1 MFKISFMQKKKVK
14 PVTSRKS
21 PLKKRKTNKSF
32 TVVGIGGSAGGL
44 EAFTKFI
51 ENLSPSLGMAY
62 IFIPHLSPDF
72 KSMIPEILEK
82 KTSMKIYQVKNKMKI
97 LQNNVYV
104 IPPGVY
110 MNLVDGVFE
119 LIPRI
124 KRNGIFYS
132 IDYFFSSL
140 ASSYQNK
147 AIGIILSGTA
157 TDGTLGLKAI
167 KANGGITFA
176 QDESAKYEGM
186 PKSAIDS
193 GYVDF
198 VFSPEKIAT
207 KLASIRQHPFS
218 KGQSPDLLLKDDTGV
233 LKKIEELLLNKKR
246 IDFSHYK
253 KSTIH
258 RRIMRRMLLNSCK
271 NLNEYSKFLKK
282 NENELELLYQDLL
295 IHVTS
300 FFRDPTMLKVLCR
313 KVFPAIIKNKKPG
326 DLIRVWVPGC
336 ATGEE
341 AYSLAICLM
350 EYLSSK
356 SIHNLSV
363 QIFPTDLNEASIGK
377 ARTGVFSSNELN
389 NMSPGRL
396 KQFFIK
402 YSGGYQIVKSIRDI
416 CVFATHNL
424 LRDPPFSQMDII
436 SCQNV
441 LIYLEPNAQSKILQA
456 FHYGLKPQGFL
467 LLGKSETTGN
477 SSDIFSVYDKGHNIY
492 TKKNTEHPV
501 PVNFQVESYTN
512 ADSKTVN
519 NLKAPVKY
527 NADSDIDSEI
537 NKILLAKFVPA
548 TVVVNSYLEII
559 QFRGSTSKY
568 LNPSSG
574 RASLNLLKMVTDD
587 LAYDLGHL
595 ITRAKKEGRSQKK
608 EGLQI
613 SSNGSLQF
621 VNITVQPFM
630 MPSNQKHYLIVF
642 NEAGEDKDIKKGNSF
657 PTAGQNKDSTDK
669 KILALEN
676 RLIESRDQVKILN
689 EEFEGAR
696 EELQSSNEEI
706 LSSNEELQSINEE
719 LETSKEELQS
729 SNEELT
735 TTNEEL
741 QGRNVE
747 LRESRD
753 FSQAMVETIHE
764 SLIVLNLDF
773 RVVKAN
779 KTFYKTFHLK
789 QSETEGNLFYEI
801 GNSMWNIPVLKKQF
815 KALLPKNS
823 HSTSFELEHS
833 FQNVGHKILVWNVYQ
848 LNLKEADRS
857 MILLAIDDITEH
869 KLFQLQLK
877 ESEEKFRTITPNA
890 FDIITILESDGKI
903 LYQSPALE
911 TNLGY
916 KPKERIGKNILTDSI
931 AHPED
936 KHLMESFFNEILKS
950 TDTPI
955 NAEFRLQHKNGSYK
969 IIEARGINQLT
980 DPRVQG
986 LIITYRD
993 VTLQKAQEKQKDE
1006 FISIASHELKTPVAT
1021 IKAYT
1026 EILMNYFHR
1035 NNDSKAKEYLSKL
1048 ESQIDKITSLIHE
1061 LLDVTMI
1068 TEGRIEFKK
1077 ESYEINKLITE
1088 VCGDMQSTT
1097 KKHNLILR
1105 LGKETILQGDR
1116 NRTGQVLTN
1125 LLSNAIKYSPDHNKI
1140 IIKTFVSKKEIKIG
1154 VIDYGIGIEKV
1165 MREKIFERFIRITS
1179 NDINTYPGI
1188 GLGLFIA
1195 HEMVERQG
1203 GKIWVENNKEK
1214 GSKFYFTL
1222 PID

>member
-1 MFKISFMQKKKVK
+1 MQKKKIK
-14 PVTSRKS
+14 TVTSRKS
-21 PLKKRKTNKSF
+21 PPKKGNSSKSSF

-44 EAFTKFI
+44 EAFTRFI

-82 KTSMKIYQVKNKMKI
+82 KTPMKIYQVKNKMKI

-104 IPPGVY
+104 IPPGNY
-110 MNLVDGVFE
+110 MNIVKGVFE
-119 LIPRI
+119 LVPRI

-140 ASSYQNK
+140 ASSYQSK

-186 PKSAIDS
+186 PKSAINA

-198 VFSPEKIAT
+198 ILPPEKIAAE
-207 KLASIRQHPFS
+207 LANIDKHPFS
-218 KGQSPDLLLKDDTGV
+218 KGQPPNVLLEDNSGV
-233 LKKIEELLLNKKR
+233 LKQIEGLLLHKKR

-271 NLNEYSKFLKK
+271 NLKEYSKFLKK

-300 FFRDPTMLKVLCR
+300 FFRDPLMLKVLSK
-313 KVFPAIIKNKKPG
+313 KVFPAILKNKKPG
-326 DLIRVWVPGC
+326 DILRVWVPGC

-350 EYLSSK
+350 EYLISK

-377 ARTGVFSSNELN
+377 ARTGVFSSNELS
-389 NMSPGRL
+389 NMSPKRL
-396 KQFFIK
+396 KQFFVK

-477 SSDIFSVYDKGHNIY
+477 SSDLFSVYDKGHNIY
-492 TKKNTEHPV
+492 TKKNTDHPV
-501 PVNFQVESYTN
+501 PVNFQVDFNPN
-512 ADSKTVN
+512 ANSVSIDKLKT
-519 NLKAPVKY
+519 PVKHY
-527 NADSDIDSEI
+527 ADSDVDREI
-537 NKILLAKFVPA
+537 NKILLSKFVPA
-548 TVVVNSYLEII
+548 SLVVNQYLEII
-559 QFRGSTSKY
+559 QFRGSTSKF

-595 ITRAKKEGRSQKK
+595 ISKAKKEGKTQKK
-608 EGLQI
+608 EGLPI
-613 SSNGSLQF
+613 MSNGRLQN
-621 VNITVQPFM
+621 VNIVVQPFTL
-630 MPSNQKHYLIVF
+630 PSKQKHFLIVF
-642 NEAGEDKDIKKGNSF
+642 NETAGDKDFKTSNFYPPAK
-657 PTAGQNKDSTDK
+657 QNENNTDK
-669 KILALEN
+669 KILALEK
-676 RLIESRDQVKILN
+676 RLIESRDQVKVLN

-741 QGRNVE
+741 QNRNVE

-779 KTFYKTFHLK
+779 RTFYKTFNLK

-801 GNSMWNIPVLKKQF
+801 GNSMWNIPELKKQF
-815 KALLPKNS
+815 KVLLPKNP
-823 HSTSFELEHS
+823 HSASFELEHS
-833 FQNVGHKILVWNVYQ
+833 FQNIGHKILVWNVYQ
-848 LNLKEADRS
+848 LNLKDENRS
-857 MILLAIDDITEH
+857 MILLAIDDITEY

-911 TNLGY
+911 INLGY

-936 KHLMESFFNEILKS
+936 KHLVENFFNQILKS
-950 TDTPI
+950 TDKPI
-955 NAEFRLQHKNGSYK
+955 NAEFRLQHKNGNYK
-969 IIEARGINQLT
+969 IIEARGINQLR

-993 VTLQKAQEKQKDE
+993 VTLQRIQDKQKDE

-1026 EILMNYFHR
+1026 EILMNYFQR
-1035 NNDSKAKEYLSKL
+1035 NNDTKAKDYLSKL
-1048 ESQIDKITSLIHE
+1048 ESQIDNITSLINE
-1061 LLDVTMI
+1061 LLDVSMI
-1068 TEGRIEFKK
+1068 TEGRMEFKK
-1077 ESYEINKLITE
+1077 DNYEINKLIRE
-1088 VCGDMQSTT
+1088 VSGDMQSTT
-1097 KKHNLILR
+1097 KKHHLILK
-1105 LGKETILQGDR
+1105 LGKETNLHGDR
-1116 NRTGQVLTN
+1116 NRTGQILTN
-1125 LLSNAIKYSPDHNKI
+1125 LLSNAIKYSPDHNEI
-1140 IIKTFVSKKEIKIG
+1140 VIKTFVSKKEIKIG
-1154 VIDYGIGIEKV
+1154 IIDYGIGIEKV

-1195 HEMVERQG
+1195 HEMVVRQG
-1203 GKIWVENNKEK
+1203 GRIWVEDNKKK

-1222 PID
+1222 PVN

>member
-1 MFKISFMQKKKVK
+1 MQKKKIK
-14 PVTSRKS
+14 SVTSRKP
-21 PLKKRKTNKSF
+21 PLKKRNSDKSF

-72 KSMIPEILEK
+72 KSMIPEILEN
-82 KTSMKIYQVKNKMKI
+82 KTSMKIFQVKNKMKI

-104 IPPGVY
+104 IPPGNY
-110 MNLVDGVFE
+110 MNLVNGVFK

-140 ASSYQNK
+140 ASSYQTK

-176 QDESAKYEGM
+176 QDETAKYEGM
-186 PKSAIDS
+186 PKSAIDA
-193 GYVDF
+193 GFVDF
-198 VFSPEKIAT
+198 VLPPEKIAAE
-207 KLASIRQHPFS
+207 LASIRKHPFS
-218 KGQSPDLLLKDDTGV
+218 KGQTPNVLLADDTGV
-233 LKKIEELLLNKKR
+233 LKQIEELLLRKKR

-271 NLNEYSKFLKK
+271 NLKEYSKYLKK

-300 FFRDPTMLKVLCR
+300 FFRDPLMLKVLSR

-326 DLIRVWVPGC
+326 DIIRVWIPGC

-350 EYLSSK
+350 EYLSIK

-363 QIFPTDLNEASIGK
+363 QIFPTDLNEVSIEK
-377 ARTGVFSSNELN
+377 ARAGIFSSNELN
-389 NMSPGRL
+389 NMSPKRL
-396 KQFFIK
+396 KHFFIK
-402 YSGGYQIVKSIRDI
+402 NGAGYQIVKSIRDI

-441 LIYLEPNAQSKILQA
+441 LIYLEPNAQSRILQS
-456 FHYGLKPQGFL
+456 FHYGLKPHGFL

-477 SSDIFSVYDKGHNIY
+477 SSDLFSVFDKGHNIY
-492 TKKNTEHPV
+492 NKKNTDHSV
-501 PVNFQVESYTN
+501 PVNFQVESYSN
-512 ADSKTVN
+512 PNSGIISK
-519 NLKAPVKY
+519 LKTPVKHY
-527 NADSDIDSEI
+527 ADSDIDREI
-537 NKILLAKFVPA
+537 NKILLSKFVPA
-548 TVVVNSYLEII
+548 CVVVNNYLEII
-559 QFRGSTSKY
+559 QFRGSTSKF
-568 LNPSSG
+568 LNPSAG

-587 LAYDLGHL
+587 IAYDLGQL
-595 ITRAKKEGRSQKK
+595 ISKAKKEGRAQKK
-608 EGLQI
+608 DGLQI
-613 SSNGSLQF
+613 LSNGGLQH
-621 VNITVQPFM
+621 VNIVVQPFN

-642 NEAGEDKDIKKGNSF
+642 NEAGEDYNLKTNNYITPAK
-657 PTAGQNKDSTDK
+657 QNENITDK
-669 KILALEN
+669 KIIALEK
-676 RLIESRDQVKILN
+676 RIIESRDQVKILT

-741 QGRNVE
+741 QNRNIE

-779 KTFYKTFHLK
+779 RTFYKTFHLK

-801 GNSMWNIPVLKKQF
+801 GNSMWNIPELKKKF
-815 KALLPKNS
+815 KALLPKHP
-823 HSTSFELEHS
+823 HSASFELEHS
-833 FQNVGHKILVWNVYQ
+833 FQSIGHKILVWNVYQ
-848 LNLKEADRS
+848 LNLKDANRS

-890 FDIITILESDGKI
+890 FDIITILESSGKI

-931 AHPED
+931 THPED
-936 KHLMESFFNEILKS
+936 KHLIESFFNEILKS
-950 TDTPI
+950 TEKPI

-969 IIEARGINQLT
+969 IIEARGINQLN

-993 VTLQKAQEKQKDE
+993 VTLQRVQDKQKDE

-1026 EILMNYFHR
+1026 EILMNYFQR
-1035 NNDSKAKEYLSKL
+1035 NNDPKAREYLNKL

-1077 ESYEINKLITE
+1077 ENYEINKLITE
-1088 VCGDMQSTT
+1088 VSGDMQSTT
-1097 KKHNLILR
+1097 KKHNLILK
-1105 LGKETILQGDR
+1105 LGKETILHGDR

-1154 VIDYGIGIEKV
+1154 IIDYGIGIEKI

-1203 GKIWVENNKEK
+1203 GRIWVEDNKER

-1222 PID
+1222 PIN